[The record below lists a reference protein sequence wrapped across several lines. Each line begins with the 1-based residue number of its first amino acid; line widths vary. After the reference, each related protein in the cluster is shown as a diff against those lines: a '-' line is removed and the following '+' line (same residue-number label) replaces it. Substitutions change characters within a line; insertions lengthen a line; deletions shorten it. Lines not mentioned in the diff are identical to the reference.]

1 LCYRRMLVL
10 FFETGWPHGRGLVF
24 REARILILPCQA
36 ASTLSTEHP
45 LVIHATAKKNS
56 VAWKWPVNA
65 VKELLELQNETGAC
79 TSAHSAAVPDTKAEI
94 KYARW
99 LTMMQ
104 STASCHAACPVATEV
119 DMPLPGY
126 GMTFVPVW
134 PTIIIVGLV

>member
-1 LCYRRMLVL
+1 MLVL

-24 REARILILPCQA
+24 REARILILPCHA
-36 ASTLSTEHP
+36 ASTLSTERP

-65 VKELLELQNETGAC
+65 VKELLELQNETGAS
-79 TSAHSAAVPDTKAEI
+79 TSAHCAAVPDKNAEI

-104 STASCHAACPVATEV
+104 SKRLPV
-119 DMPLPGY
+119 MQ
-126 GMTFVPVW
+126 PVLW
-134 PTIIIVGLV
+134 RRR